1 VRAAAL
7 SAEAVLAPEDAA
19 LDALAAE
26 AAPDDA
32 GAVRCALVLAL
43 GARGGADLVER
54 VAPFSAD
61 PERCVRSALADVLAQ
76 EGSLE
81 ALRALVDLLEREQDL
96 RLAWTIAAHLQDLSG
111 RAHGRDARPWRDWLA
126 TQTEAPRRAPG
137 VKRDYGVQTV
147 AFAGL
152 PLLSE
157 SVVLLIDFSGSMWRE
172 RPDGKTL
179 KEIAD
184 GEIQR
189 ALEALPE
196 SARFN
201 LIPFT
206 QVTHAWRD
214 ASTDASARNVRK
226 AVDFFTACR
235 HQGQGDYWGALEL
248 AFDDPPV
255 DTLIFFG
262 DGAPSGGRHWN
273 IDLMASLL
281 AEKNRYRRATVEIVL
296 VGSADHMH
304 DRWRRLCE
312 GSGGRVLVVD
322 L

>member
-1 VRAAAL
+1 
-7 SAEAVLAPEDAA
+7 
-19 LDALAAE
+19 
-26 AAPDDA
+26 
-32 GAVRCALVLAL
+32 
-43 GARGGADLVER
+43 
-54 VAPFSAD
+54 
-61 PERCVRSALADVLAQ
+61 
-76 EGSLE
+76 
-81 ALRALVDLLEREQDL
+81 
-96 RLAWTIAAHLQDLSG
+96 
-111 RAHGRDARPWRDWLA
+111 
-126 TQTEAPRRAPG
+126 
-137 VKRDYGVQTV
+137 
-147 AFAGL
+147 
-152 PLLSE
+152 
-157 SVVLLIDFSGSMWRE
+157 MWRE

-248 AFDDPPV
+248 AFDDPLV